1 MTVFPQNLKL
11 LSESRTKNTLIKLV
25 LNTPPLR
32 RGVCLQKNAQAIYWQ
47 TMTKTYKKAEIK
59 TENGKTVITAII
71 DKEVLEEARNS
82 ALKEMLAEAELPG
95 FRKGKVPESLFVER
109 VGELTVL
116 QEGAE
121 RAIAN
126 AYPEIITDNK
136 ISPVSRPK
144 IRITKIAAGNDL
156 EFDAEVETMPEI
168 NLPDYKA
175 IAKAAAPAE
184 TGFAA
189 DDNEVNEVIHQLQH
203 RMMPQ
208 DGKEHDHPEIN
219 NEFAKKMGG
228 FETVDELRE
237 AIRKNIVSEKELRAK
252 DKRRAEIAEK
262 ISDGIKEKIPASL
275 IEDEIMRMME
285 RLKHDISRVGVK
297 WEDYLKNAKKT
308 EEEIKV
314 EITPDAEKRV
324 KLELAVVM
332 IAEKEN
338 LSPSKDEIT
347 NEAQELMAAYPAA
360 EPIRA
365 EEYVRNI
372 LTNKKVFEF
381 LESI

>member
-1 MTVFPQNLKL
+1 M
-11 LSESRTKNTLIKLV
+11 
-25 LNTPPLR
+25 
-32 RGVCLQKNAQAIYWQ
+32 QKNAQAIYWQ